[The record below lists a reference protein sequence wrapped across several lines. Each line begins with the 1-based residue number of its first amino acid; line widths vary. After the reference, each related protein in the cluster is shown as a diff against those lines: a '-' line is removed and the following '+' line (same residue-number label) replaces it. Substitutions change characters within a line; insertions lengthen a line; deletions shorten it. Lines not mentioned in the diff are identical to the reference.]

1 MSHLTMNELALANN
15 KRSQAVDETADALR
29 TFAEELENS
38 GLDVDRQTLR
48 QALAKLDE
56 TLTDAAGVRG

>member
-1 MSHLTMNELALANN
+1 MSRLTMNELALANN